1 MKEGDKKA
9 EIRFAYLPVKIGNKK
24 IWLMK
29 YLQCYECINMIQRVV
44 ITVSPTSSEFD
55 TKKIYDLEWIETEKK
70 EL

>member
-1 MKEGDKKA
+1 
-9 EIRFAYLPVKIGNKK
+9 
-24 IWLMK
+24 MK